1 VEGRL
6 EQISTPSPAAPIVL
20 NSVEFNGDRFDHA
33 PNPLAA
39 KVFLCTSQRT
49 GSFFLS
55 RTMLHHGIGV
65 PHGYFNNRHVSSIAR
80 RVGIAALGDGFAA
93 GAHPSLRRA
102 YIHEI
107 LSRRTVNGVFA
118 AKLQWGQYA
127 QQLDNPEGHDLLDGG
142 RFIYLYR
149 EDLLA
154 QAISVHVAMETGMW
168 GLDGRATSIV
178 PETPR
183 FFDEPLIQDRLQRLA
198 ENETNWRLFFARAG
212 IAPLIISYEQL
223 VADTPATMRRIIA
236 AFALDL
242 PDVPDYAEARLSEP
256 RPPGTP
262 SAAEIRDWFLR
273 SPSRAPA

>member
-1 VEGRL
+1 M
-6 EQISTPSPAAPIVL
+6 L

-39 KVFLCTSQRT
+39 KVFHSASQRT

-55 RTMLHHGIGV
+55 RAMLHHGIGV

-93 GAHPSLRRA
+93 GADPSLRRA

-127 QQLDNPEGHDLLDGG
+127 QQLDNPEGHDLLDGSH
-142 RFIYLYR
+142 FIYLYR

-154 QAISVHVAMETGMW
+154 QAISVHGAMETGMW

-183 FFDEPLIQDRLQRLA
+183 FFDQQLIQDRLQRLA

-212 IAPLIISYEQL
+212 ITPLIISPYEQL
-223 VADTPATMRRIIA
+223 VADMPATMRRIIA
-236 AFALDL
+236 AFALSL
-242 PDVPDYAEARLSEP
+242 PDVPDYAEARLSDALPPPEP
-256 RPPGTP
+256 RPPP
-262 SAAEIRDWFLR
+262 RSAIGSSTLAKPRPGR
-273 SPSRAPA
+273 